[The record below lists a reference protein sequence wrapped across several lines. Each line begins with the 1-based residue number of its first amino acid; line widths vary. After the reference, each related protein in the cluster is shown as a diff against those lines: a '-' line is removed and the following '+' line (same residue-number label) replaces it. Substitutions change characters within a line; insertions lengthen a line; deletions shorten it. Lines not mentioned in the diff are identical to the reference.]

1 MNGVSLVRLTFSHN
15 VEFDTSRTCFGIV
28 NNRMVHITE
37 IRVRY
42 AETDRMQRVYHGAF
56 VTYLEVARV
65 EFLRS
70 LGWNYR
76 EMEESGVMLPVTEVD
91 LAFKKPVGYDELVR
105 IETRVVERPTAR
117 IRFGYTVYN
126 EAGEVAVEAHT
137 TLVFVDAASGRPMR
151 APAGLVQAVGY

>member
-1 MNGVSLVRLTFSHN
+1 MVTCLRQKG
-15 VEFDTSRTCFGIV
+15 CFGIV
-28 NNRMVHITE
+28 NNHMVHITE

-76 EMEESGVMLPVTEVD
+76 EMEEAGTLLPVAEVN
-91 LAFKKPVGYDELVR
+91 LAFKKPVGYDELLR

-117 IRFGYTVYN
+117 IQFAYTVFN
-126 EAGEVAVEAHT
+126 EVGEVAVEGHT
-137 TLVFVDAASGRPMR
+137 TLVFVDGASGRPMR
-151 APAGLVQAVGY
+151 APADLVRALGH